1 MLRAYWLQGYAGR
14 AGRRQPRPPAY
25 NDPMAAHPDVAV
37 VGGGVI
43 GLTTAYVLAKAGL
56 SVELLDR
63 SDFGAEA
70 SWAGAGIIP
79 PGNPGRAATPADT
92 LRAIGSAGFG
102 SLSDELLDL
111 TGIDN
116 GYRRCGG
123 IEFLQPHDAD
133 VLPLW
138 RAEGIACE
146 RLSPAALH
154 GVEPGVGDVPG
165 VPFHLPDCAQVRNP
179 RHLRALVAAC
189 DRLGVRLRPHA
200 PVRGW
205 HRSSGRALDTDD
217 GPVSARWYVLA
228 AGAWSDGLLA
238 PLGVR
243 LGVHPVR
250 GQIALF
256 RPSRPVL
263 SRVLMI
269 GKEYLVPR
277 DDGRVLVG
285 STEEPEAGFEKA
297 TTAAAIAHLSALGVR
312 TVPALADAAV
322 ERAWAGLRPGSPDGL
337 PYIGP
342 VPGHDNVLVA
352 AGHGRAGVQLSIGTA
367 ELVADLILGRPPAVP
382 PDAFRL
388 DRPPASAGKP
398 AFRS

>member
-1 MLRAYWLQGYAGR
+1 MPGFWGGVNPD
-14 AGRRQPRPPAY
+14 PRPY

-43 GLTTAYVLAKAGL
+43 GLTTAYILARAGL
-56 SVELLDR
+56 TVELLDR
-63 SDFGAEA
+63 TDFGTEA

-79 PGNPGRAATPADT
+79 PGNPARAATPADK
-92 LRAIGSAGFG
+92 LRAIGSARSGP
-102 SLSDELLDL
+102 LSDELREL

-138 RAEGIACE
+138 RAEGIAFE
-146 RLSPAALH
+146 RLPAATLRAI
-154 GVEPGVGDVPG
+154 EPGLGEVPG
-165 VPFHLPDCAQVRNP
+165 VPHLLPDCAQVRNP

-189 DRLGVRLRPHA
+189 DRLGVRLRPHT
-200 PVRGW
+200 PVRG
-205 HRSSGRALDTDD
+205 GRRAD
-217 GPVSARWYVLA
+217 GRTLETADSQVSARWYVLA
-228 AGAWSDGLLA
+228 AGAWSDDLLA

-256 RPSRPVL
+256 RPPRPVL

-277 DDGRVLVG
+277 ADGRVLVG
-285 STEEPEAGFEKA
+285 STEEPEAGFEKV
-297 TTAAAIAHLSALGVR
+297 TTAEAVAHLTALGVR
-312 TVPALADAAV
+312 TMPALADAAV
-322 ERAWAGLRPGSPDGL
+322 EKAWAGLRPGSPDGL
-337 PYIGP
+337 PHIGP

-352 AGHGRAGVQLSIGTA
+352 AGHGRAGIQLSIGTA
-367 ELVADLILGRPPAVP
+367 ELVADLILGRPPAVELYP
-382 PDAFRL
+382 FRL
-388 DRPPASAGKP
+388 GRPYEAGRRP